1 MGMFLLGWVV
11 GFVSMLVLM
20 FWTAYKK
27 KGVIGYAKTPKEAA
41 DMVMGMLNANQEVRN
56 DVKNRLN
63 ASD

>member
-1 MGMFLLGWVV
+1 MFLLGWVV
-11 GFVSMLVLM
+11 GFASMLVLM
-20 FWTAYKK
+20 FWIAYKK

>member
-1 MGMFLLGWVV
+1 MFIFGFIV
-11 GFVSMLVLM
+11 GFLSMLVLM
-20 FWTAYKK
+20 FWTAYKN

>member
-1 MGMFLLGWVV
+1 MFLLGWVV

>member
-1 MGMFLLGWVV
+1 MFLLGLIFGVL
-11 GFVSMLVLM
+11 SMFALM